1 MQKNTE
7 IHTFRQKIEGWGKS
21 QPSLK
26 RKEAMETKDEKLN
39 LLRDLAK
46 EIWHDLSTE
55 ALVGILSTLITEEQ
69 LDALIE
75 HLKQE
80 AEDVKG
86 NE

>member
-1 MQKNTE
+1 
-7 IHTFRQKIEGWGKS
+7 
-21 QPSLK
+21 
-26 RKEAMETKDEKLN
+26 METKDEKLN

-46 EIWHDLSTE
+46 DIWHDLSTE